1 MQEQTIN
8 GITLDPFT
16 IAYLETALWAEHDNA
31 DENGGEPLDA
41 NYDIGDFTAEALQRA
56 KDVCNDFR
64 QMEWS
69 EDRDPTERTERR
81 TMTVQAWLDSIDRPA
96 VKQYSDGE
104 WSAAESDGH
113 DFWLTRGGHGAGFWD
128 RGYGDIGRIVTAACK
143 TFGEAYIGVCGDGTL
158 DYHE

>member
-96 VKQYSDGE
+96 A
-104 WSAAESDGH
+104 SAAESDGH

-143 TFGEAYIGVCGDGTL
+143 TFGSDDVYVGDDGRL
-158 DYHE
+158 RFQ